1 MIAAIEGIITRK
13 EPTACVIK
21 CASGVSY
28 ALSLSLNTSAKLTQ
42 GKLTELAC
50 VQILREDADSLYG
63 FLDESEKRMFETLIK
78 LSGVAASTAM
88 AVCSTLAPQ
97 DFARCVATGDAATL
111 TSVPGIGPKTARRII
126 AELGDAKL
134 MEFGPSETYK
144 NEAASAL
151 QSLGFK
157 RDKINQILF
166 GLQQHEYVRSCQ
178 RGVKKISVE
187 NKI

>member
-42 GKLTELAC
+42 GRLTELVC

-78 LSGVAASTAM
+78 LSGVGASTAM

-97 DFARCVATGDAATL
+97 AF
-111 TSVPGIGPKTARRII
+111 P
-126 AELGDAKL
+126 
-134 MEFGPSETYK
+134 
-144 NEAASAL
+144 
-151 QSLGFK
+151 
-157 RDKINQILF
+157 
-166 GLQQHEYVRSCQ
+166 
-178 RGVKKISVE
+178 
-187 NKI
+187 

>member
-78 LSGVAASTAM
+78 LSGVGASTAM

-111 TSVPGIGPKTARRII
+111 TSVPGIGPKTARRMI

-134 MEFGPSETYK
+134 MEFSPDQTYK
-144 NEAASAL
+144 AEAISAL
-151 QSLGFK
+151 ESLGFK
-157 RDKINQILF
+157 RDRINKAMVDCTSTSTAEL
-166 GLQQHEYVRSCQ
+166 
-178 RGVKKISVE
+178 VKEALK
-187 NKI
+187 KLA